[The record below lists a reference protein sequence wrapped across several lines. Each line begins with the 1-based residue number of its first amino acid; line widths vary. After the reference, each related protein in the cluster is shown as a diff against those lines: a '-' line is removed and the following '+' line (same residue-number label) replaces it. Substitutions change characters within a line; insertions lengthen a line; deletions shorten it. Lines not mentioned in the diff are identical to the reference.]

1 MNLFRYQYVGW
12 YDSYSE
18 TISFLTEDIWTPW
31 PTCIYSQMHQN
42 ARGTHAH
49 THFISFYL
57 CFQFQFIF
65 CFIFSL
71 YPCARHQTAIL
82 ASSVDQKVMHQSF
95 EAPHPHPTP
104 ERNTSWWLWG
114 DCPHFSPAI
123 PGVGVG
129 VIWPAQVNA
138 FLYAFMSWCTES
150 PCSHT
155 QHTSKL

>member
-1 MNLFRYQYVGW
+1 MQADTFHTW
-12 YDSYSE
+12 YCASE
-18 TISFLTEDIWTPW
+18 TISFLTEDIWTAW

-71 YPCARHQTAIL
+71 YPCTRHQTAIL
-82 ASSVDQKVMHQSF
+82 ASSVDHKVMHQSF

-104 ERNTSWWLWG
+104 REKHKLVTMRRLSPLFSRHSWSGSRGHMTGAGQCLLV
-114 DCPHFSPAI
+114 CFYELMHRKSVF
-123 PGVGVG
+123 
-129 VIWPAQVNA
+129 
-138 FLYAFMSWCTES
+138 T
-150 PCSHT
+150 HT
-155 QHTSKL
+155 AHQ

>member
-1 MNLFRYQYVGW
+1 MNLFRYQYAGW

-71 YPCARHQTAIL
+71 YPCTRHQTAIL
-82 ASSVDQKVMHQSF
+82 ASSVDHKVMHQSF
-95 EAPHPHPTP
+95 EAPHPLPPRETQAGDYEATVPT
-104 ERNTSWWLWG
+104 
-114 DCPHFSPAI
+114 
-123 PGVGVG
+123 
-129 VIWPAQVNA
+129 
-138 FLYAFMSWCTES
+138 FLPPFLEWESGSYDWRRSMPSCTLLIELMHRKS
-150 PCSHT
+150 VFTHT
-155 QHTSKL
+155 AHQ